1 MAACGCPWLPVVACD
16 CLTYEVA
23 GGILS
28 LLERKVGDLG
38 LRLLGM
44 GSRWWL
50 RVAACGVRGNG

>member
-1 MAACGCPWLPVVACD
+1 MVACD
-16 CLTYEVA
+16 CLSYEVA